1 LKQGAENFIGF
12 FGGRW
17 FMGFGGIS
25 RFLDTDSITTNVAIL
40 YGFIPMA
47 DAANAR

>member
-17 FMGFGGIS
+17 FMGFRGIF
-25 RFLDTDSITTNVAIL
+25 RFLDTDSITANVAIL
-40 YGFIPMA
+40 CGFIPIA
-47 DAANAR
+47 DATNVR